1 MRVQGIGRRS
11 AASVFVALTAMAAS
25 TVSARAQAVHVHGID
40 SLHVRSNIQGQ
51 FNTTSVDDEPDSAWE
66 VRRARIMIR
75 MFAAGWIRAD
85 VEGDF
90 GRGNPRLTDGFVRLD
105 FDPALRVRAGQYK
118 KPFDALELVSSR
130 ELLVIE
136 RDGVPRGSD
145 LPTPN
150 GLVKGLGYS
159 DRDIGA
165 EWSGH
170 FEPVTLTAGF
180 WNGSGDNEP
189 EDDDGKQ
196 LGLRADVEGPAGW
209 TLSGA
214 LAAIRLSAPEESD
227 EDGEWQNAVEVAA
240 SYGEYAEPGFKAL
253 AQLFVGDGEP
263 PDLIEEDEPAFTA
276 LHAIVAYHI
285 ATWETPYLI
294 GIEPMGRFGWTDPD
308 TDFDEDEAT
317 LWTAGVNLYHHAKVK
332 TQVQIDH
339 VRPAEGESETA
350 ARVQLA
356 LGF

>member
-1 MRVQGIGRRS
+1 MRRNDAGRFSTLTVAALAATVFS
-11 AASVFVALTAMAAS
+11 APSIH
-25 TVSARAQAVHVHGID
+25 AQEVHVHGID

-51 FNTTSVDDEPDSAWE
+51 FNTTSVDDEPDSAWA

-90 GRGNPRLTDGFVRLD
+90 GRGRPRLTDGFVRLD
-105 FDPALRVRAGQYK
+105 FDPALRIRAGQYK

-136 RDGVPRGSD
+136 RDGLPRGAD

-165 EWSGH
+165 EWSGS
-170 FEPVTLTAGF
+170 FEVVTLTAGF
-180 WNGSGDNEP
+180 WNGSGTDAE
-189 EDDDGKQ
+189 EDDGKQ
-196 LGLRADVEGPAGW
+196 LGLRAEVEGPAGW

-214 LAAIRLSAPEESD
+214 LAAIRISPPEDSD
-227 EDGEWQNAVEVAA
+227 EEGEWQNAVELAA

-253 AQLFVGDGEP
+253 GQLFVGDGEP
-263 PDLIEEDEPAFTA
+263 DEEDEPTFTA

-285 ATWETPYLI
+285 ATWETAYLI

-308 TDFDEDEAT
+308 TDFDDDEAT
-317 LWTAGVNLYHHAKVK
+317 LWTAGVNLYHHARVK
-332 TQVQIDH
+332 TQVQVDH
-339 VRPAEGESETA
+339 VSPAEGGGETA
-350 ARVQLA
+350 ARLQLA